1 MTEKISLQSEGEQ
14 LDSFLDDLQREQ
26 QIREIAGWET
36 GFPNLSRAL
45 DGIRP
50 GLHLLI
56 GPPGCGKTSF
66 AKQLLDQVV
75 THNSIPG
82 IFFSFAERKNEL
94 RIRTLARLSGLE
106 NREIR
111 RGSAYLLHWYG
122 VPKVH
127 QSDAE
132 HLPPSWEKLK
142 QSAEKARVW
151 LDLIYMVECGHDTG
165 LQQLENQ
172 VRDLQT
178 LRSTDH
184 CMIVIDDC
192 QRLGNSELKLTDR
205 VASVVDELQR
215 TAVSLEVPIVAVYPD
230 LGEDRSLPQIWSD
243 KAPSADVI
251 LVVEMD
257 LERTKKLTDP
267 NQAITL
273 HIVKNRGGE
282 RGKLAFDFFPA
293 FSRFVEAAPS

>member
-50 GLHLLI
+50 GLYLLV

-75 THNSIPG
+75 MHNSIPG
-82 IFFSFAERKNEL
+82 IFFSFSEKKKEL
-94 RIRTLARLSGLE
+94 RLKTLARLSGLE

-142 QSAEKARVW
+142 QSAEKARLW

-205 VASVVDELQR
+205 VATVVAELQR
-215 TAVSLEVPIVAVYPD
+215 TAVNLEVPIVAVHPD

-251 LVVEMD
+251 LVAEMD

-267 NQAITL
+267 NQSLTF
-273 HIVKNRGGE
+273 HVVKNRGGE
-282 RGKLAFDFFPA
+282 KGKLAFDFFPA
-293 FSRFVEAAPS
+293 FARFAEA

>member
-50 GLHLLI
+50 GLYLLV

-75 THNSIPG
+75 MHNSIPG
-82 IFFSFAERKNEL
+82 IFFSFSEKKKEL
-94 RIRTLARLSGLE
+94 RLKTLARLSGLE

-127 QSDAE
+127 ESDAE

-205 VASVVDELQR
+205 VATVVDELQR
-215 TAVSLEVPIVAVYPD
+215 TAVSLEVPIVAVHPD

-267 NQAITL
+267 NQSLTF
-273 HIVKNRGGE
+273 HVVKNRGGE
-282 RGKLAFDFFPA
+282 KGKLAFDFFPA
-293 FSRFVEAAPS
+293 FARFAEA

>member
-26 QIREIAGWET
+26 QIREIGGWET
-36 GFPNLSRAL
+36 GFPNLNRAL

-50 GLHLLI
+50 GLHLLV

-75 THNSIPG
+75 MHNSIPG
-82 IFFSFAERKNEL
+82 IFFSFSEKKKEL
-94 RIRTLARLSGLE
+94 RLKTLARLSGLE

-127 QSDAE
+127 ESDAE

-165 LQQLENQ
+165 LQQLENR

-205 VASVVDELQR
+205 VATVVDELQR
-215 TAVSLEVPIVAVYPD
+215 TAVSLEVPIVAVHPD

-267 NQAITL
+267 NQSLTF
-273 HIVKNRGGE
+273 HVVKNRGGE
-282 RGKLAFDFFPA
+282 KGKLAFDFFPA
-293 FSRFVEAAPS
+293 FARFAEA

>member
-26 QIREIAGWET
+26 QIREIGGWET
-36 GFPNLSRAL
+36 GFPNLNRAL

-50 GLHLLI
+50 GLHLLV

-75 THNSIPG
+75 MHNSIPG
-82 IFFSFAERKNEL
+82 IFFSFSEKKKEL
-94 RIRTLARLSGLE
+94 RLKTLARLSGLE

-205 VASVVDELQR
+205 VATVVDELQR
-215 TAVSLEVPIVAVYPD
+215 TAVSLEVPIVAVHPD

-267 NQAITL
+267 NQSLTF
-273 HIVKNRGGE
+273 HVVKNRGGE
-282 RGKLAFDFFPA
+282 KGKLAFDFFPA
-293 FSRFVEAAPS
+293 FARFAEA

>member
-50 GLHLLI
+50 GLYLLV

-75 THNSIPG
+75 MHNSIPG
-82 IFFSFAERKNEL
+82 IFFSFSEKKKEL
-94 RIRTLARLSGLE
+94 RLKTLARLSGLE

-151 LDLIYMVECGHDTG
+151 LDLIYLIECGHDTG

-205 VASVVDELQR
+205 LATVVDELQR
-215 TAVSLEVPIVAVYPD
+215 TAVSLEVPIVAVHPD

-267 NQAITL
+267 NQSLTF

-293 FSRFVEAAPS
+293 FARFSEA

>member
-50 GLHLLI
+50 GLYLLV

-75 THNSIPG
+75 MHNSIPG
-82 IFFSFAERKNEL
+82 IFFSFSEKKKEL
-94 RIRTLARLSGLE
+94 RLKTLAPLSGLE

-142 QSAEKARVW
+142 QSAEKARLW

-205 VASVVDELQR
+205 VATVVAELQR
-215 TAVSLEVPIVAVYPD
+215 TAVNLEVPIVAVHPD
-230 LGEDRSLPQIWSD
+230 LGEHRSLPQIWSD

-251 LVVEMD
+251 LVAEMD

-267 NQAITL
+267 NQSLTF
-273 HIVKNRGGE
+273 HVVKNRGGE
-282 RGKLAFDFFPA
+282 KGKLAFDFFPA
-293 FSRFVEAAPS
+293 FARFAEA

>member
-14 LDSFLDDLQREQ
+14 LDSFLDELQREQ

-75 THNSIPG
+75 MHNSIPG
-82 IFFSFAERKNEL
+82 IFFSFAESKKEL
-94 RIRTLARLSGLE
+94 RIKTLARLSGLE

-122 VPKVH
+122 VPKLH

-132 HLPPSWEKLK
+132 HIPPSWEKLK

-151 LDLIYMVECGHDTG
+151 LDLIYMVECGRDTG

-172 VRDLQT
+172 IRDIRT
-178 LRSTDH
+178 LRSTDRG
-184 CMIVIDDC
+184 MIVIDDC

-205 VASVVDELQR
+205 LAIVVDELQR
-215 TAVSLEVPIVAVYPD
+215 TAVSLEIPILAVYPEW
-230 LGEDRSLPQIWSD
+230 GEDRCLPQIWSER
-243 KAPSADVI
+243 APSADVI
-251 LVVEMD
+251 LVVKID

-267 NQAITL
+267 NQSLML

-282 RGKLAFDFFPA
+282 CGNLAFEFYPA
-293 FSRFVEAAPS
+293 CSRLVEAAPS

>member
-50 GLHLLI
+50 GLYLLV

-75 THNSIPG
+75 MHNSIPG
-82 IFFSFAERKNEL
+82 IFFSFSEKKKEL
-94 RIRTLARLSGLE
+94 RLKTLARLSGLE

-165 LQQLENQ
+165 LQQLENR

-205 VASVVDELQR
+205 VATVVDELQR
-215 TAVSLEVPIVAVYPD
+215 TAVSLEVPIVAVHPD

-267 NQAITL
+267 NQSLTF
-273 HIVKNRGGE
+273 HVVKNRGGE
-282 RGKLAFDFFPA
+282 KGKLAFDFFPA
-293 FSRFVEAAPS
+293 FARFAEA

>member
-50 GLHLLI
+50 GLYLLV

-75 THNSIPG
+75 MHNSIPG
-82 IFFSFAERKNEL
+82 IFFSFSEKKKEL
-94 RIRTLARLSGLE
+94 RLKTLARLSGLE

-205 VASVVDELQR
+205 VATVVDELQR
-215 TAVSLEVPIVAVYPD
+215 TAVSLEVPIVAVHPD

-267 NQAITL
+267 NQSLTF
-273 HIVKNRGGE
+273 HVVKNRGGE
-282 RGKLAFDFFPA
+282 KGKLAFDFFPA
-293 FSRFVEAAPS
+293 FARFAEA